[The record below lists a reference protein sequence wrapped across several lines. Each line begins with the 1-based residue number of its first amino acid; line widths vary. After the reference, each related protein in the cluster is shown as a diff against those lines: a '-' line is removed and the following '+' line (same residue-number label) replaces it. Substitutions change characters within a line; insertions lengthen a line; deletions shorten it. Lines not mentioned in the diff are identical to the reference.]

1 MPQVQAYLDP
11 MLFPDGLIP
20 DDFKQRV
27 NSVFQRIA
35 AELLSCQNQPD
46 MLPEWFM
53 IVWHELRVGD
63 AFTRPLSFMMHVQH
77 YPDRN
82 LVEAAYQLRHNV
94 HKLVKAYLMV
104 RVLDDVD
111 GQRAYYTDQV
121 ARLSVEVEIVAAQLE
136 YSISLPLAL

>member
-27 NSVFQRIA
+27 NSVFQQIA
-35 AELLSCQNQPD
+35 AEMLSCQAQPD
-46 MLPEWFM
+46 MQPEWFM
-53 IVWHELRVGD
+53 IVWHELKAGD

-82 LVEAAYQLRHNV
+82 LVEAAYRLRYNV
-94 HKLVKAYLMV
+94 HELVKAYLMV
-104 RVLDDVD
+104 RVFDDVD
-111 GQRAYYTDQV
+111 GQSAYYTDQV
-121 ARLSVEVEIVAAQLE
+121 VRLSVEVEIVAARLE
-136 YSISLPLAL
+136 YSISPSLSH